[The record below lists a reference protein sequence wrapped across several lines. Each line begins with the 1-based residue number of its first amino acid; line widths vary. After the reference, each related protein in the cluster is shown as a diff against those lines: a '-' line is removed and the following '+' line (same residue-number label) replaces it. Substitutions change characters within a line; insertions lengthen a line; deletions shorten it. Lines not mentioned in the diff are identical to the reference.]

1 MFYIK
6 YVKCIIFFFKQFTF
20 NIKNVTIIV
29 KCGTKWGKVVNEMLS
44 GEYRH
49 SIDEKKR
56 LIIPSK
62 IRSEMGDRIVIT
74 RGLDGCLF
82 GYNEKNWENIMEKLN
97 TLPFTKRDAR
107 NFTRFLTSGATL
119 LEFDKQGRINIPN
132 YLNEYANLLKDVVIV
147 GVINRIEI
155 WSKDKW
161 EEFMN
166 NNIES
171 LSDISE
177 NLFDSSINL

>member
-1 MFYIK
+1 
-6 YVKCIIFFFKQFTF
+6 
-20 NIKNVTIIV
+20 
-29 KCGTKWGKVVNEMLS
+29 MLS

-49 SIDEKKR
+49 NIDLKGR
-56 LIIPSK
+56 IIIPSR
-62 IRSEMGDRIVIT
+62 IREEMGLKIVIT

-82 GYNEKNWENIMEKLN
+82 GYNEKTWNAILEKLN

-107 NFTRFLTSGATL
+107 NFTRFMTSGAIT
-119 LEFDKQGRINIPN
+119 LEFDRQGRINIPA
-132 YLNEYANLLKDVVIV
+132 YLNEYASLTKDVVIV

-166 NNIES
+166 NNVES

-177 NLFDSSINL
+177 NLFDSNFEL

>member
-1 MFYIK
+1 
-6 YVKCIIFFFKQFTF
+6 
-20 NIKNVTIIV
+20 
-29 KCGTKWGKVVNEMLS
+29 MLS

-49 SIDEKKR
+49 SIDLKGR
-56 LIIPSK
+56 VIIPSK
-62 IRSEMGDRIVIT
+62 IRDEMGSKIVIT

-82 GYNEKNWENIMEKLN
+82 GYNEKTWNQILEKLN
-97 TLPFTKRDAR
+97 TLPFTKKDAR
-107 NFTRFLTSGATL
+107 NFTRFMTSGAIT
-119 LEFDKQGRINIPN
+119 LEFDKQGRINIPT
-132 YLNEYANLLKDVVIV
+132 YLNEYAKLLKDVVIV

-177 NLFDSSINL
+177 NLFNSDFDL

>member
-1 MFYIK
+1 
-6 YVKCIIFFFKQFTF
+6 
-20 NIKNVTIIV
+20 
-29 KCGTKWGKVVNEMLS
+29 MLS

-49 SIDEKKR
+49 SIDLKGR
-56 LIIPSK
+56 IIIPSK
-62 IRSEMGDRIVIT
+62 MRDEMGSKIVIT

-82 GYNEKNWENIMEKLN
+82 GYNEKNWNSILEKLN

-107 NFTRFLTSGATL
+107 NFTRFMTSGAIT
-119 LEFDKQGRINIPN
+119 LEFDRQGRVNIPN
-132 YLNEYANLLKDVVIV
+132 YLSDYANLLKDVVIV

-155 WSKDKW
+155 WSKEKW

-166 NNIES
+166 NNVES

-177 NLFDSSINL
+177 NLFDSNFEL

>member
-1 MFYIK
+1 MA
-6 YVKCIIFFFKQFTF
+6 QS
-20 NIKNVTIIV
+20 
-29 KCGTKWGKVVNEMLS
+29 GEKWGINMLS

-49 SIDEKKR
+49 SIDLKGR
-56 LIIPSK
+56 IIIPSR
-62 IRSEMGDRIVIT
+62 IRDEMGSRIVIT

-82 GYNEKNWENIMEKLN
+82 GYNEKNWNQIMEKLN

-107 NFTRFLTSGATL
+107 NFTRFMTSGAIT

-132 YLNEYANLLKDVVIV
+132 YLNEYANLSRDVVIV

-155 WSKDKW
+155 WSKEKW

-166 NNIES
+166 NNVES

-177 NLFDSSINL
+177 NLFDSNFVL

>member
-1 MFYIK
+1 
-6 YVKCIIFFFKQFTF
+6 
-20 NIKNVTIIV
+20 
-29 KCGTKWGKVVNEMLS
+29 MLS

-49 SIDEKKR
+49 SIDLKGR
-56 LIIPSK
+56 VIIPSK
-62 IRSEMGDRIVIT
+62 IRDEMGSKIIIT

-82 GYNEKNWENIMEKLN
+82 GYNEKTWNQILEKLN

-107 NFTRFLTSGATL
+107 NFTRFMTSGAIT

-132 YLNEYANLLKDVVIV
+132 YLNDYASLLKDVVIV

-166 NNIES
+166 NNVES

-177 NLFDSSINL
+177 NLFMENFDL

>member
-1 MFYIK
+1 M
-6 YVKCIIFFFKQFTF
+6 
-20 NIKNVTIIV
+20 
-29 KCGTKWGKVVNEMLS
+29 
-44 GEYRH
+44 
-49 SIDEKKR
+49 
-56 LIIPSK
+56 
-62 IRSEMGDRIVIT
+62 
-74 RGLDGCLF
+74 
-82 GYNEKNWENIMEKLN
+82 
-97 TLPFTKRDAR
+97 
-107 NFTRFLTSGATL
+107 TSGAIT

-166 NNIES
+166 NNVES

-177 NLFDSSINL
+177 NLFMENFEL

>member
-1 MFYIK
+1 M
-6 YVKCIIFFFKQFTF
+6 
-20 NIKNVTIIV
+20 
-29 KCGTKWGKVVNEMLS
+29 KCGTKWGKVVNYMLT

-49 SIDEKKR
+49 TIDDKGR
-56 LIIPSK
+56 VIIPSK
-62 IRSEMGDRIVIT
+62 IRSEMGSDIIIT

-82 GYNEKNWENIMEKLN
+82 GYNSKTWNSIMDKLN

-107 NFTRFLTSGATL
+107 NFTRFFTSGAIT
-119 LEFDKQGRINIPN
+119 LEFDKQGRINIPG
-132 YLNEYANLLKDVVIV
+132 YLNEYANISKDVVIV

-166 NNIES
+166 SNVDS

-177 NLFDSSINL
+177 NLFDSSFDL

>member
-1 MFYIK
+1 
-6 YVKCIIFFFKQFTF
+6 
-20 NIKNVTIIV
+20 
-29 KCGTKWGKVVNEMLS
+29 MLS

-49 SIDEKKR
+49 SIDLKGR
-56 LIIPSK
+56 VIIPSK
-62 IRSEMGDRIVIT
+62 IRDEMGSKIVIT

-82 GYNEKNWENIMEKLN
+82 GYNEKTWNAILEKLN

-107 NFTRFLTSGATL
+107 NFTRFMTSGAIT
-119 LEFDKQGRINIPN
+119 LEFDRQGRVNIPN
-132 YLNEYANLLKDVVIV
+132 YLAEYASLIKDVVIV

-166 NNIES
+166 NNVES

-177 NLFDSSINL
+177 NLFDSNFEI

>member
-1 MFYIK
+1 M
-6 YVKCIIFFFKQFTF
+6 
-20 NIKNVTIIV
+20 
-29 KCGTKWGKVVNEMLS
+29 
-44 GEYRH
+44 
-49 SIDEKKR
+49 
-56 LIIPSK
+56 
-62 IRSEMGDRIVIT
+62 
-74 RGLDGCLF
+74 
-82 GYNEKNWENIMEKLN
+82 
-97 TLPFTKRDAR
+97 
-107 NFTRFLTSGATL
+107 TSGAIT

-166 NNIES
+166 NNVES

-177 NLFDSSINL
+177 NLFMDNLNL

>member
-1 MFYIK
+1 
-6 YVKCIIFFFKQFTF
+6 
-20 NIKNVTIIV
+20 
-29 KCGTKWGKVVNEMLS
+29 MLS

-49 SIDEKKR
+49 NIDLKGR
-56 LIIPSK
+56 VIIPSK
-62 IRSEMGDRIVIT
+62 VRMEMGDKIVIT

-82 GYNEKNWENIMEKLN
+82 GYSEKSWDSIMEKLN
-97 TLPFTKRDAR
+97 TLPYTKRDAR
-107 NFTRFLTSGATL
+107 NFTRFMTSGAIT
-119 LEFDKQGRINIPN
+119 LEFDKQGRVNIPN
-132 YLNEYANLLKDVVIV
+132 YLNQYAFLEKEVVIV

-166 NNIES
+166 NNVES

-177 NLFDSSINL
+177 NLFDSNFNL

>member
-1 MFYIK
+1 
-6 YVKCIIFFFKQFTF
+6 
-20 NIKNVTIIV
+20 
-29 KCGTKWGKVVNEMLS
+29 MLS

-49 SIDEKKR
+49 SIDLKGR
-56 LIIPSK
+56 IIIPSK
-62 IRSEMGDRIVIT
+62 LRDEMGGKIIIT

-82 GYNEKNWENIMEKLN
+82 GYNEKTWNAILEKLN

-107 NFTRFLTSGATL
+107 NFTRFMTSGAIT
-119 LEFDKQGRINIPN
+119 LEFDRQGRVNIPN
-132 YLNEYANLLKDVVIV
+132 YLAEYASLIKDVVIV

-166 NNIES
+166 NNVES

-177 NLFDSSINL
+177 NLFDSNFEI

>member
-1 MFYIK
+1 
-6 YVKCIIFFFKQFTF
+6 
-20 NIKNVTIIV
+20 
-29 KCGTKWGKVVNEMLS
+29 MLS

-49 SIDEKKR
+49 NIDLKGR
-56 LIIPSK
+56 IIIPSK
-62 IRSEMGDRIVIT
+62 IRFEMGDKIVIT

-82 GYNEKNWENIMEKLN
+82 GYNEKTWESIMQKLSA
-97 TLPFTKRDAR
+97 LPYTKSDVRKY
-107 NFTRFLTSGATL
+107 TRFMTSGAIT
-119 LEFDKQGRINIPN
+119 LEFDKQGRVNIPT
-132 YLNEYANLLKDVVIV
+132 YLNQYASLEKEVVII
-147 GVINRIEI
+147 GVIDRIEI

-177 NLFDSSINL
+177 NLFNSNFEL

>member
-1 MFYIK
+1 
-6 YVKCIIFFFKQFTF
+6 
-20 NIKNVTIIV
+20 
-29 KCGTKWGKVVNEMLS
+29 MLS

-49 SIDEKKR
+49 SIDLKGR
-56 LIIPSK
+56 IIIPSK
-62 IRSEMGDRIVIT
+62 MRDEMGGKIIIT

-82 GYNEKNWENIMEKLN
+82 GYNEKTWNAILEKLN

-107 NFTRFLTSGATL
+107 NFTRFMTSGAIT
-119 LEFDKQGRINIPN
+119 LEFDRQGRVNIPN
-132 YLNEYANLLKDVVIV
+132 YLAEYASLIKDVVIV

-166 NNIES
+166 NNVES

-177 NLFDSSINL
+177 NLFDSNFEI

>member
-1 MFYIK
+1 
-6 YVKCIIFFFKQFTF
+6 
-20 NIKNVTIIV
+20 
-29 KCGTKWGKVVNEMLS
+29 MLS

-49 SIDEKKR
+49 SIDLKGR
-56 LIIPSK
+56 VIIPSK
-62 IRSEMGDRIVIT
+62 IRDEMGSKIVIT

-82 GYNEKNWENIMEKLN
+82 GYNEKTWNMIMEKLN

-107 NFTRFLTSGATL
+107 NFTRFMTSGAIT

-132 YLNEYANLLKDVVIV
+132 YLNEYASLSKDVVIV

-166 NNIES
+166 NNVES

-177 NLFDSSINL
+177 NLFDSNFDL

>member
-1 MFYIK
+1 MA
-6 YVKCIIFFFKQFTF
+6 QS
-20 NIKNVTIIV
+20 
-29 KCGTKWGKVVNEMLS
+29 GEKWGINMLS

-49 SIDEKKR
+49 SIDLKGR
-56 LIIPSK
+56 IIIPSK
-62 IRSEMGDRIVIT
+62 IRDEMGSKIVIT

-82 GYNEKNWENIMEKLN
+82 GYNEKTWNQIMEKLN

-107 NFTRFLTSGATL
+107 NFTRFMTSGAIT
-119 LEFDKQGRINIPN
+119 LEFDRQGRVNIPS
-132 YLNEYANLLKDVVIV
+132 YLNDYATLTKDVVIV

-166 NNIES
+166 NNVES

-177 NLFDSSINL
+177 NLFDSNFEL

>member
-1 MFYIK
+1 
-6 YVKCIIFFFKQFTF
+6 
-20 NIKNVTIIV
+20 
-29 KCGTKWGKVVNEMLS
+29 MLS

-49 SIDEKKR
+49 SIDLKGR
-56 LIIPSK
+56 VIIPSK
-62 IRSEMGDRIVIT
+62 IRDEMGSKIVIT

-82 GYNEKNWENIMEKLN
+82 GYNEKTWNQILEKLN
-97 TLPFTKRDAR
+97 TLPFTKKDAR
-107 NFTRFLTSGATL
+107 NFTRFMTSGAIT
-119 LEFDKQGRINIPN
+119 LEFDKQGRINIPT
-132 YLNEYANLLKDVVIV
+132 YLNEYAKLLKDVVIV

-155 WSKDKW
+155 WSKDNW

-177 NLFDSSINL
+177 NLFNSDFDL

>member
-1 MFYIK
+1 
-6 YVKCIIFFFKQFTF
+6 
-20 NIKNVTIIV
+20 
-29 KCGTKWGKVVNEMLS
+29 MLS
-44 GEYRH
+44 GEFRH
-49 SIDEKKR
+49 SIDIKGR
-56 LIIPSK
+56 LIVPSK
-62 IRSEMGDRIVIT
+62 IRMEMGDKIVIT

-82 GYNEKNWENIMEKLN
+82 GYNEKTWDNIMEKLN

-107 NFTRFLTSGATL
+107 NFTRFMTSGAIT

-132 YLNEYANLLKDVVIV
+132 YLNDYANLSKEVVIV

-155 WSKDKW
+155 WSSDKW

-166 NNIES
+166 NNVES

-177 NLFDSSINL
+177 NLFDSNFDM

>member
-1 MFYIK
+1 
-6 YVKCIIFFFKQFTF
+6 
-20 NIKNVTIIV
+20 
-29 KCGTKWGKVVNEMLS
+29 MLS

-49 SIDEKKR
+49 NLDEKKR

-62 IRSEMGDRIVIT
+62 IRQELGDRLVIT

-82 GYNEKNWENIMEKLN
+82 GYNERDWEGIMEKLN

-119 LEFDKQGRINIPN
+119 LEFDKQGRVIIPKF
-132 YLNEYANLLKDVVIV
+132 LFDYANISKEVVII

-161 EEFMN
+161 DEFMN
-166 NNIES
+166 NNIDS

-177 NLFDSSINL
+177 NLFDSSLNL